1 MKTRP
6 FGETDTDLPILSLGC
21 QRLVDEEGCSEE
33 QAVAILNT
41 ALDRGIRL
49 FDTAWIYSHGQSE
62 QRVGLVAKHRRRE
75 MWIATKV
82 WDTTRDGAR
91 QQLEDSLTRLQTDHV
106 DEWRLHNVWDMARLD
121 AMMAPGGA
129 LEAAV
134 QAREEGLVR
143 FISISGH
150 TDPQVQIEA
159 LRRFP
164 FDTALVAVSV
174 LDHFIYSFAEEF
186 LPVAQQRG
194 VGVVGMKVIALGKLA
209 SVADRA
215 LRYAL
220 ALPLTTIIVGCSTME
235 QLEADLQ
242 VAETFTPMT
251 GPERLQLFRE
261 VIDLVSPET
270 LPWKAPDW
278 GRPTEW
284 KSRNEPAGFLK
295 W

>member
-41 ALDRGIRL
+41 ALDRGIRY